1 MFVMIDNKITQITKQ
16 SGRKLTLLDGST
28 CDVTQ
33 VRYIWKDRVPYPNK
47 YYLNAHIMREIFTE
61 LQYKETK

>member
-1 MFVMIDNKITQITKQ
+1 MYVMIDNKITKLIKQ
-16 SGRKLTLLDGST
+16 SGRKLTLSDGST
-28 CDVTQ
+28 CDVTR
-33 VRYIWKDRVPYPNK
+33 VRYIWKDRVPYLNK

>member
-1 MFVMIDNKITQITKQ
+1 MYVMIDNKITKMVKQ

-33 VRYIWKDRVPYPNK
+33 VRFIWKDRVPIPNK
-47 YYLNAHIMREIFTE
+47 YYLNPHIMREIFKQ
-61 LQYKETK
+61 LQYEDIK